1 MRIEIPKHLPIF
13 YRFLDEERH
22 KVYAYLHKAFN
33 MEDDDLDDI
42 YQESSIALYL
52 KIKNGDLI
60 VEQEENKLMIQSCSL
75 SGFFSRV
82 CINQTLK
89 FLSKKKRT
97 VPLFD
102 ESSVT
107 RKEEFLADKIDTLYH
122 WSTEDQSQEEKTFTE
137 RIVNAAIESL
147 PETCRNIF
155 QGYYWNNFTTSVI
168 ADMFGFANANSV
180 KTQKYKCVSKFKQK
194 YQELI
199 RRHYE

>member
-1 MRIEIPKHLPIF
+1 MIVELPQKEHE
-13 YRFLDEERH
+13 YNRFLSEERC
-22 KVYAYLHKAFN
+22 KVFAYLHKAFN
-33 MEDDDLDDI
+33 LEDADLEDI
-42 YQESSIALYL
+42 FQEASMALYL
-52 KIKNGDLI
+52 NIKGG
-60 VEQEENKLMIQSCSL
+60 KLSQMTSSL
-75 SGFFSRV
+75 STYFLRV

-89 FLSKKKRT
+89 FLSKKKKT

-107 RKEEFLADKIDTLYH
+107 KKDEFLADKIDTLYH
-122 WSTEDQSQEEKTFTE
+122 WSTEDQSQEERTFSE
-137 RIVNAAIESL
+137 RIVNAVIESL

-155 QGYYWNNFTTSVI
+155 QGYYWNNFSTSVI

>member
-1 MRIEIPKHLPIF
+1 MIVEIPQRYDEF
-13 YRFLDEERH
+13 NRFLSEERS
-22 KVYAYLHKAFN
+22 KVFAYLHKAFN
-33 MEDDDLDDI
+33 LEDADLDDI
-42 YQESSIALYL
+42 YQEASVALYMNV
-52 KIKNGDLI
+52 KEG
-60 VEQEENKLMIQSCSL
+60 KLSQLTSSL
-75 SGFFSRV
+75 STYFLRV

-107 RKEEFLADKIDTLYH
+107 RKDEFLADKIDTLYH
-122 WSTEDQSQEEKTFTE
+122 WSTEDQSQEELSYRE
-137 RIVNAAIESL
+137 RIVYAVLESL

-199 RRHYE
+199 RRHYEQ